1 MKINISNSGL
11 FLTVLA
17 MAMLGIMSLSQA
29 QVVTQPLSGVS
40 TTAKVYTY
48 IHMLSQTQK
57 KDIRYIIIKASNG
70 DVKSCF
76 DACDVCYLA
85 NKGYAQSGSQLRCNN
100 CGKTFVIDE
109 LGTQGVGGCWPG
121 LLPHTTDAQ
130 NVIINISDLIGGD
143 KYYPTK
149 AVTAVQDEPVREMAL
164 SFNWFI
170 KSDLLTITMDNAS
183 ERNILIFNI
192 SGKLFKTL
200 ASSANQVSVDV
211 SDLTAGVYLLSVED
225 HGRTASQTIVIN
237 R

>member
-1 MKINISNSGL
+1 
-11 FLTVLA
+11 
-17 MAMLGIMSLSQA
+17 
-29 QVVTQPLSGVS
+29 
-40 TTAKVYTY
+40 
-48 IHMLSQTQK
+48 
-57 KDIRYIIIKASNG
+57 
-70 DVKSCF
+70 
-76 DACDVCYLA
+76 
-85 NKGYAQSGSQLRCNN
+85 
-100 CGKTFVIDE
+100 VIDE

-149 AVTAVQDEPVREMAL
+149 TVSAVQDEPVRELAL

-183 ERNILIFNI
+183 ERNISLFTID
-192 SGKLFKTL
+192 GKLCKTL
-200 ASSANQVSVDV
+200 GSTSNETTVDV
-211 SDLTAGVYLLSVED
+211 SNLTDGVYVLSVED